1 MTEEQVR
8 DVPNATL
15 VDLVASG
22 LAITQETMDR
32 VQQGEE
38 DAIVLKQKIKR
49 LEQFELEK
57 ATKKIVNVFNDH
69 VLLVFESNTSIKKTI
84 MLNLLNYTRTLK

>member
-49 LEQFELEK
+49 LE
-57 ATKKIVNVFNDH
+57 
-69 VLLVFESNTSIKKTI
+69 
-84 MLNLLNYTRTLK
+84 